1 LAAEA
6 ELEAGAAGRAA
17 ALVAQARR
25 STVDPLH
32 VAHALRLRAE
42 IQLTQGYAGD
52 APAMLR
58 AAARLYEP
66 IDHHLA
72 RLTHLEA
79 LEAAVY
85 GGRVW
90 SGGSLLDAARTA
102 AGAPPVDP
110 AEATVTDLLLSG
122 FASLFIDGPFVAI
135 TPLRSAVEALRKEPD
150 LRWQALGCLAAM
162 EIWDDEGLH
171 DLAISQFQLARDLGA
186 LSRLPLALFQL
197 GGLDDVTSGRFAA
210 ARARFDQARDI
221 LASTGARGW
230 EHLDG
235 PGDLIVAAW
244 EGQEEDARE
253 MAKSATREAIES
265 GLGRYVSSAQHALS
279 ILENGLGHYH
289 AALAAARAVCDEPAV
304 GLVTHTLPELVEA
317 AVRTDERQA
326 AVSAAERL
334 GESCLASGT
343 SWAQGMLARSQALL
357 AEGAEAEQLYRDAVG
372 KLRSCRAVPHLARAH
387 LLYGEWLRR
396 ERRQRDAREQLRS
409 ANDLFAAMGA
419 SGFSERTR
427 LELLATGDHAR
438 RRDVGSLTEL
448 TPQEDRIAHLVS
460 EGASNPEIAAQLFIS
475 RRTVEYHLSKVYAKL
490 GVASRIQLTRLLL
503 EAS

>member
-1 LAAEA
+1 
-6 ELEAGAAGRAA
+6 
-17 ALVAQARR
+17 
-25 STVDPLH
+25 
-32 VAHALRLRAE
+32 
-42 IQLTQGYAGD
+42 
-52 APAMLR
+52 
-58 AAARLYEP
+58 
-66 IDHHLA
+66 
-72 RLTHLEA
+72 
-79 LEAAVY
+79 
-85 GGRVW
+85 
-90 SGGSLLDAARTA
+90 
-102 AGAPPVDP
+102 
-110 AEATVTDLLLSG
+110 
-122 FASLFIDGPFVAI
+122 
-135 TPLRSAVEALRKEPD
+135 
-150 LRWQALGCLAAM
+150 
-162 EIWDDEGLH
+162 
-171 DLAISQFQLARDLGA
+171 
-186 LSRLPLALFQL
+186 
-197 GGLDDVTSGRFAA
+197 
-210 ARARFDQARDI
+210 
-221 LASTGARGW
+221 
-230 EHLDG
+230 
-235 PGDLIVAAW
+235 
-244 EGQEEDARE
+244 